1 MKSNVVV
8 AAVAASLALA
18 ACDNIA
24 TGRDLPPP
32 PGPPTPPS
40 PDLPMTAAKARLIM
54 GTLSNTCM
62 ELATLKYDIH
72 ACELKQDKPADEEA
86 LRTELR
92 DLRWNLQ
99 SLPAEEAT
107 KQCAARVAELQT
119 HSKPRVCYDLGMS

>member
-1 MKSNVVV
+1 MKPNIVVV
-8 AAVAASLALA
+8 ALVASLGLA
-18 ACDNIA
+18 ACDQFA
-24 TGRDLPPP
+24 AGRELPPP
-32 PGPPTPPS
+32 PGPPVPPS

-72 ACELKQDKPADEEA
+72 ACELKQGKPADEEA

-99 SLPAEEAT
+99 KLTADESSA
-107 KQCAARVAELQT
+107 QCAVLTNELRKT
-119 HSKPRVCYDLGMS
+119 PKPRACW

>member
-1 MKSNVVV
+1 MKSNVVIAAA
-8 AAVAASLALA
+8 AAVLGLA
-18 ACDNIA
+18 ACGEVG

-32 PGPPTPPS
+32 PGPPVPPS
-40 PDLPMTAAKARLIM
+40 PELPMTAPKARLIM

-72 ACELKQDKPADEEA
+72 ACELKQGKPADDEA

-99 SLPAEEAT
+99 KLTADEASA
-107 KQCAARVAELQT
+107 QCAAQTNELRKT
-119 HSKPRVCYDLGMS
+119 PKPRACW